1 MLGWVKRSLSA
12 RTLGVGGNKS
22 ANSAPDKKEGEKGAQ
37 REDADPPAPAHPAPD
52 NSAGAAEEKENAG
65 ARVPKLDLDKTKR
78 LASGARPDPNLST
91 SKPGLAKTG
100 SFGQRLA
107 SSGGKTSKRERAQSA
122 KSRSDKC
129 DAETEAG
136 GEGGRPVQ
144 VKNPYDDMFNQK
156 AKDILKGTLGKLKGK
171 GIGKAWVRQLF
182 VLKQDALWY
191 GVNDKF
197 SHVEKKIPLAY
208 AQIGTAENLT
218 SRPNA
223 FGVLDFY
230 TKEMHVMAAES
241 REAMEDWIRAMH
253 TVRISLESKATVDG
267 RGKMWRPAT
276 APKQRGNEIYPLPGR
291 KGKGE
296 RPSTAAAG
304 ASKDEDQTNGPGN
317 GSGTAGP
324 GKREGELQL
333 YSDSDEDAEDRKS
346 VV

>member
-144 VKNPYDDMFNQK
+144 VKNPYDDMFNQVGSTGMVLMLSYCTPSQCLDWPHSATITTCANLLLLRHSSLAHSPTLLSPIPLSSLVRSLSSQK

-182 VLKQDALWY
+182 VLKCPLPSQLLL
-191 GVNDKF
+191 F
-197 SHVEKKIPLAY
+197 PPPLSFTPQLSRPCPLHPHPLA
-208 AQIGTAENLT
+208 QFSL
-218 SRPNA
+218 SRASSP
-223 FGVLDFY
+223 
-230 TKEMHVMAAES
+230 
-241 REAMEDWIRAMH
+241 
-253 TVRISLESKATVDG
+253 SL
-267 RGKMWRPAT
+267 
-276 APKQRGNEIYPLPGR
+276 
-291 KGKGE
+291 
-296 RPSTAAAG
+296 
-304 ASKDEDQTNGPGN
+304 
-317 GSGTAGP
+317 
-324 GKREGELQL
+324 
-333 YSDSDEDAEDRKS
+333 
-346 VV
+346 